1 MNIFKKIKP
10 FKTKTQ
16 LINSMYNILIKSSE
30 SYDKDFIKDYFL
42 DKEIW
47 YDYMEE
53 YKNTD
58 NTNIKN
64 SILRSILYLADNY
77 WEEKYNDEN
86 LSISQD
92 TVDIILEAISDKEYI
107 NLIEYLVDKSIYL
120 DFGNVIHNLMNKINP
135 YDNLKEIFSILKSHT
150 EIKRANGKPWGNIEG
165 GLCVAN
171 IPRVSTTS
179 SNKTQ
184 YFIDLLDLFEE
195 NGGTIEEADYWII
208 DISLQSGNIEFAKY
222 LVENKNCKIVRPA
235 LTKKLLDSFDE
246 NYDEYKKII
255 LSKF

>member
-16 LINSMYNILIKSSE
+16 LINSIYNILIKSSE

-47 YDYMEE
+47 YDYMKE

-107 NLIEYLVDKSIYL
+107 NLIEYLTDKSIYL
-120 DFGNVIHNLMNKINP
+120 DF
-135 YDNLKEIFSILKSHT
+135 
-150 EIKRANGKPWGNIEG
+150 
-165 GLCVAN
+165 
-171 IPRVSTTS
+171 
-179 SNKTQ
+179 
-184 YFIDLLDLFEE
+184 
-195 NGGTIEEADYWII
+195 
-208 DISLQSGNIEFAKY
+208 
-222 LVENKNCKIVRPA
+222 
-235 LTKKLLDSFDE
+235 
-246 NYDEYKKII
+246 
-255 LSKF
+255 